1 LWAKECKRV
10 LADNGTLF
18 WYGDRKKIAYSQII
32 IDKYFNLEENIV
44 YEKIDC
50 QTKKVRSE
58 DARSFINITERI
70 LMYSNEIEM
79 TGLEKIYS
87 DANCFTNIKKYM
99 NKERE
104 QTNLNERQLFKII
117 YGYNTK
123 RSKLHLWN
131 KGTQWQFPTEKNYKQ
146 LQKTGF
152 FKKPYKELRNEYE
165 ELRRPF
171 NIQNKYKTNVLR
183 VIQEVHKTHKYEH
196 DTVKPELLTEVLITA
211 TTRKNDL
218 ILVPFAGSGTECAMA
233 KKHKRNFVG
242 YEIKKEYVE
251 MAINRCKN
259 QNITLF

>member
-1 LWAKECKRV
+1 LRLLKSCRWENTNPHKQ
-10 LADNGTLF
+10 
-18 WYGDRKKIAYSQII
+18 QIRFSKDLRTFAPI
-32 IDKYFNLEENIV
+32 
-44 YEKIDC
+44 
-50 QTKKVRSE
+50 SE
-58 DARSFINITERI
+58 SF
-70 LMYSNEIEM
+70 LMYSNEILQ

-87 DANCFTNIKKYM
+87 DANLFTPIKKYL
-99 NKERE
+99 RG
-104 QTNLNERQLFKII
+104 QRNLTKKSKITDKDLRVLC
-117 YGYNTK
+117 GV
-123 RSKLHLWN
+123 SL
-131 KGTQWQFPTEKNYKQ
+131 KGGGLLSHYWGNTQWQFPTKKNYKQ

-165 ELRRPF
+165 ELRKEYEELRRPF
-171 NIQNKYKTNVLR
+171 NNFNHYGD
-183 VIQEVHKTHKYEH
+183 VIRIPNFNTAKYEH